1 MAQLT
6 PLDEK
11 LAEVLGLA
19 QAASQVTDK
28 VAKLAE
34 DDSTREL
41 LERMSAE
48 AKETAEKAE
57 RVADAREG
65 RKTAI
70 HDKARE
76 TKQELAEMAKTYLD
90 GSDTDELDGFEFLVM
105 AEAGEIGHVEVLEKI
120 NETERDADVD
130 ELVRFVKPIQE
141 RHVAQVRE
149 TTLALAAK
157 EAAEG

>member
-1 MAQLT
+1 MAELT

-19 QAASQVTDK
+19 QAAADVTGK

-34 DDSTREL
+34 DDETRSL
-41 LERMSAE
+41 LERMGEE
-48 AKETAEKAE
+48 AKETAQRAE
-57 RVADAREG
+57 QVADGREG

-76 TKQELAEMAKTYLD
+76 TKQELSEMAKTYLE
-90 GSDTDELDGFEFLVM
+90 GSDTDALDGFEFLVM
-105 AEAGEIGHVEVLEKI
+105 AEAGEAGHVEVLEKI
-120 NETERDADVD
+120 NEHERDAQVD
-130 ELVRFVKPIQE
+130 DLIRFAKPIQE

-157 EAAEG
+157 EAEES